1 MGLSPALMERTVH
14 TPGPATAAGSSG
26 REHTPRAPAKPGPP
40 AAPARPGRLGL
51 TPAAVPVVRAAFQPS
66 RFQQGGLLV
75 PVGYLLLEDGRQ
87 FAGVTVSAGA
97 SRWVS
102 RLQHGDDRVP
112 GGPDRPSYAGQI
124 VVMTY
129 PLIGNYGVTP
139 EDESPPCR
147 GSPVSWCASSRR
159 SARAGAP
166 GFAGVVP
173 GPSAWWADEW
183 TRAVTRH
190 VRQAGAMR
198 AAIAPASV
206 RRTRSWSGSGPPAD
220 GGPGLACAVD
230 DGRYEVPAVGPERFR
245 VVAYDLGVKSRSLR
259 LLAERGCRVIVVPA
273 GTPPEAVVE
282 LQPDGLFVSNG
293 PGDPEAVE
301 GTLETI
307 RRLANAGTPVFGI
320 CLGHQLVAPSAGKRT
335 SSLRAPGGTISEA
348 ARRRHGDHRA
358 EPASRCGAVPATK
371 WRARRRFG

>member
-1 MGLSPALMERTVH
+1 LSR
-14 TPGPATAAGSSG
+14 S
-26 REHTPRAPAKPGPP
+26 
-40 AAPARPGRLGL
+40 
-51 TPAAVPVVRAAFQPS
+51 
-66 RFQQGGLLV
+66 
-75 PVGYLLLEDGRQ
+75 GYLLLEDGRQ
-87 FAGVTVSAGA
+87 FAGVTMGA
-97 SRWVS
+97 EGVA
-102 RLQHGDDRVP
+102 LGEVVFNTAMTGYQEVLTD
-112 GGPDRPSYAGQI
+112 PSYAGQI

-139 EDESPPCR
+139 EDEESAVPRLSGFVVRELSPLYT
-147 GSPVSWCASSRR
+147 SWR
-159 SARAGAP
+159 ARDSLESYLARH
-166 GFAGVVP
+166 GVV
-173 GPSAWWADEW
+173 GLTEVD

-206 RRTRSWSGSGPPAD
+206 PRDEVMERILAHPRMEGLD
-220 GGPGLACAVD
+220 LACAVTTTE
-230 DGRYEVPAVGPERFR
+230 RYEVPAVGPERFR

-320 CLGHQLVAPSAGKRT
+320 CLGHQLVARAFGGQTYKLLYGHRGGNHPVKRLADGAVEITAQNHGFAVRRGPGDEVAGAPALRVT
-335 SSLRAPGGTISEA
+335 HVSLNDGTMEGLEHRELPVFSVQYHPEGAPGPHDSVYLFDRFVEA
-348 ARRRHGDHRA
+348 MAQREARA
-358 EPASRCGAVPATK
+358 
-371 WRARRRFG
+371 